1 MKYDCELIRDLL
13 PLVQDEMAS
22 PASKAAVAQHM
33 EVCEACRVWY
43 EGMKKGTEQNKEIDG
58 TEVTDQYKSLA
69 RRLRFRKMLTSVG
82 MVCLVGLVMIT
93 SIAYTQGLRFNAQ
106 QAAGTSRYVD
116 EQSTLLGEVEV
127 GAYKVFFYEN
137 EDKYRTVLTK
147 ESFGLWKNSS
157 SSWANKTEDQV
168 KLVGW
173 SSVGEGRNGQGVTAI
188 PVQSLDPQVAYIEMG
203 PEKKRQK
210 RDAAFGETAIFAW
223 DSPIRWNDL
232 NGIAY
237 SGDGNPLYKLGYDT
251 ANPSIRTVELRWLA
265 VTPAN
270 HASH

>member
-1 MKYDCELIRDLL
+1 MKYDCGMIRDLL
-13 PLVQDEMAS
+13 PLVQDDMAS
-22 PASKAAVAQHM
+22 PASRAAVAGHM
-33 EVCEACRVWY
+33 EDCEACRVWDEEMRREPERNR
-43 EGMKKGTEQNKEIDG
+43 EGVGAES
-58 TEVTDQYKSLA
+58 TDQYKALA
-69 RRLRFRKMLTSVG
+69 RRLRFRKMLMSAG
-82 MVCLVGLVMIT
+82 LVCLVGLVMVT
-93 SIAYTQGLRFNAQ
+93 SLAYTQGVRFSAA

-116 EQSTLLGEVEV
+116 EQSVLLGEVEV

-147 ESFGLWKNSS
+147 ESFGLWRNSS

-173 SSVGEGRNGQGVTAI
+173 SSMADGGSGQGVTAI

-203 PEKKRQK
+203 PENERKKLEL
-210 RDAAFGETAIFAW
+210 AFGETAIFAW

-237 SGDGNPLYKLGYDT
+237 SGDGSPLYKLGYET
-251 ANPSIRTVELRWLA
+251 ANHSIRTDELRWLA
-265 VTPAN
+265 VNPAHN
-270 HASH
+270 VSR